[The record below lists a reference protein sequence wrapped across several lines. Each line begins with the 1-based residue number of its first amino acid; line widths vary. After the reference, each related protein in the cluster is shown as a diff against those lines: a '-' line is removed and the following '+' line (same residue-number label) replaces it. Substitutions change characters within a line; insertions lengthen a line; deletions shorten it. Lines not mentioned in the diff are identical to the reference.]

1 MSTLLAFPAS
11 WIPKAHTLIAYTAFS
26 TALFLGWASGLWKEL
41 CINSV
46 ARWPVE
52 WFPSVSATVGDHAP
66 SRAPFQIIIALCAT
80 PRFLLLLVQWLV
92 HRYPPLRPSKSA
104 ERYQPSDSE
113 GRTTAIRDAG
123 IRTRAAV
130 NRVGAGVEE
139 LLAPVDDAI
148 KAEFGSTTLVDIE
161 LFVGIARTFCCGG
174 WVYITSRDHHDVHDL
189 FMILYLLLT
198 LPWMYLSTRHS
209 VNPMTRRKRMIPFV
223 GFLAMVPPLIY
234 LFYRHSVARVPGAY
248 TYYSMFEW
256 SLVVWDVAFDAVAV
270 SELGHLQISIIDTSS
285 PAEGAS
291 ASSKWVTPKY
301 YLAQPRIRSGHKD
314 IEIDWTSQVTSTP
327 VPHWRHVAAWLSDVY
342 FAVCFWTIFTA
353 LGFQLFYWSVWKLAL
368 AGSELALLANLSG
381 FLLSI
386 RSAYRYVT
394 SRNGLITNRIVAVIF
409 GMAFYVFPWPEA
421 RLVGVSLGTW
431 TAWLALFGNWA
442 RLKGSEEM
450 IAEGQN
456 LGLGL
461 VISLLLKYACSS
473 TNPFWVVAHP
483 ASGGWNKTGLLLAAL
498 SLFEYAYRPIS
509 LHPAPPLVHPAAAT
523 KGDYNSIVSVSKWQQ
538 RLITIGLGALIHLVQ
553 TFVTDAG
560 TIISWTWTGYPIKGP
575 TLHPFAGFTIA
586 VAAIGVCLQSPHLHL
601 PMTVLGTVGAILLYN
616 FPDWIGFMG
625 GLLLVTYLTSIFPAY
640 VRAASACRPSST
652 SGYALVT
659 NIILDVVSVITAAY
673 AFVPMGWIFRERTDL
688 VLGFCMIATVA
699 GWQASRSINL
709 PSGPCLPTR
718 SRQRITTTKRF
729 TTIAS
734 VVLSIISLGYSYN
747 KMPTK
752 TPVPYYPD
760 HKIFTGGIWTVHFGV
775 DKEGRD
781 SQRRMMDLIRDMQVD
796 VLGLLETDL
805 HRFVYGNRDLTRAIS
820 EELGYY
826 VDLGPG
832 PNKHTWGAALLSK
845 FPILNSTHHLLP
857 SPHGELAPAIHATL
871 DVHGTKVNVMVSHNG
886 QEEDLLDRTLQT
898 TEIARLLRE
907 TQDTPTVFLG
917 YLVTRPGDLRPW
929 PYQILIEDGRMWDV
943 EISDRWRWCEYIA
956 FRGLWRIGYARI
968 HESDISDTELQAS
981 YWFCAGFDV
990 GKFMLPKPGY
1000 PVHYET
1006 NEEMYWHIGESDI
1019 PEPWHMPAMFRD
1031 KGTRGHRYVVWDGP
1045 LYYNPPERSGLQRYG
1060 QGWSTER

>member
-1 MSTLLAFPAS
+1 MSTLLAFPAG

-41 CINSV
+41 CINSI

-66 SRAPFQIIIALCAT
+66 SRAPFQILIALCAT

-92 HRYPPLRPSKSA
+92 HRYPPVRPTKSA
-104 ERYQPSDSE
+104 DRYTTTSSE
-113 GRTTAIRDAG
+113 GKASAVRTMG
-123 IRTRAAV
+123 IRTRTAAQKV
-130 NRVGAGVEE
+130 EAEVEE
-139 LLAPVDDAI
+139 LLAPVDDAL
-148 KAEFGSTTLVDIE
+148 KAEVGSTTLVDME

-174 WVYITSRDHHDVHDL
+174 WVYITSRDHHDLHDL

-209 VNPMTRRKRMIPFV
+209 VNATTRQKRMIPFI
-223 GFLAMVPPLIY
+223 GFLSMVPPLIW
-234 LFYRHSVARVPGAY
+234 LFYRHSVARTPGAY

-256 SLVVWDVAFDAVAV
+256 SLVIWDVAFDAVAV
-270 SELGHLQISIIDTSS
+270 QELGHLQISVIDTSAPS
-285 PAEGAS
+285 DAPSTS
-291 ASSKWVTPKY
+291 AKPPKY
-301 YLAQPRIRSGHKD
+301 YLAPPRTRTRSLHMGVD
-314 IEIDWTSQVTSTP
+314 IDWTAQESTKA
-327 VPHWRHVAAWLSDVY
+327 VPHWRHVVAWLSDVY

-353 LGFQLFYWSVWKLAL
+353 LGFQLFYWSVWKL
-368 AGSELALLANLSG
+368 GFMLSN
-381 FLLSI
+381 

-394 SRNGLITNRIVAVIF
+394 SRKGLITHRIVAVVF
-409 GMAFYVFPWPEA
+409 GMAFYIFPWPEA

-450 IAEGQN
+450 VAEGQN

-461 VISLLLKYACSS
+461 AITLLLKYACSS
-473 TNPFWVVAHP
+473 TNPFWIIAHP
-483 ASGGWNKTGLLLAAL
+483 ASGGWNKTGLFLAAL
-498 SLFEYAYRPIS
+498 SWLEYACRPVS
-509 LHPAPPLVHPAAAT
+509 LHPAPPLVHSAAAA
-523 KGDYNSIVSVSKWQQ
+523 KGDYTSVVSVSKWQQ
-538 RLITIGLGALIHLVQ
+538 RLITVGLGALIHLIQ

-575 TLHPFAGFTIA
+575 TLHPFAGFVISSA
-586 VAAIGVCLQSPHLHL
+586 VIGACLQSPRLQPAMIGIGCL
-601 PMTVLGTVGAILLYN
+601 GAILLYN
-616 FPDWIGFMG
+616 FPDWIGFLG
-625 GLLLVTYLTSIFPAY
+625 GLLLVPYLTSIFPTY
-640 VRAASACRPSST
+640 IRAASACKPSST
-652 SGYALVT
+652 FGHALVT
-659 NIILDVVSVITAAY
+659 NIVLDVVSVITAAY

-688 VLGFCMIATVA
+688 VLGFCMLATIA
-699 GWQASRSINL
+699 GWQASRSLNL
-709 PSGPCLPTR
+709 PSGSSIPTR
-718 SRQRITTTKRF
+718 SRQRVASTKRY

-734 VVLSIISLGYSYN
+734 VVLGALSVGYSYG
-747 KMPTK
+747 KMPTA
-752 TPVPYYPD
+752 TPISYYPD
-760 HKIFTGGIWTVHFGV
+760 HEIFTGGIWTVHFGV

-781 SQRRMMDLIRDMQVD
+781 SQRRVMDLIKDMQVD
-796 VLGLLETDL
+796 VLGMLETDL

-857 SPHGELAPAIHATL
+857 SPNGELAPAIHATL

-917 YLVTRPGDLRPW
+917 YLVTRAGDLRPW
-929 PYQILIEDGRMWDV
+929 PYQILMEDGKMWDV

-956 FRGLWRIGYARI
+956 FRGLWRIGYARV
-968 HESDISDTELQAS
+968 HESDISDTELQ
-981 YWFCAGFDV
+981 V

-1000 PVHYET
+1000 PVHYES
-1006 NEEMYWHIGESDI
+1006 NQEMYWHIGESDI

-1060 QGWSTER
+1060 QGWSTEQ